1 MPEERISDTTAEL
14 LLREAR
20 RINTPDFIPHDPVSF
35 PRMYSD
41 RRDVEIVSLLVSH
54 ISWGKREMILRDA
67 ERMLALMDNKPYC
80 FLMEKGYN
88 DIPDTLNIH
97 RTFFGA
103 HLKDFMNGLRR
114 VYSSCGSLEEY
125 ALKRGVAESEFPAW
139 RLAELLCAEME
150 EAAGGRK
157 CPRTIPSDLATSPIK
172 RLNMALRWLVRRDG
186 IVDIGLWQSFS
197 PSKLFIPLDVHV
209 TDTSRRLGLTS
220 RKAND
225 RKTAVEITACLR
237 EVMPEDPVLLDFAL
251 FGLGIE
257 RNKK

>member
-1 MPEERISDTTAEL
+1 MSEERISASVAEL
-14 LLREAR
+14 LIKEAR
-20 RINTPDFIPHDPVSF
+20 RINIPDFIPYDPVSF
-35 PRMYSD
+35 PRKFSD
-41 RRDVEIVSLLVSH
+41 GRDIEIVSLLVSH

-67 ERMLALMDNKPYC
+67 GRMLGLMDNQPYRC
-80 FLMEKGYN
+80 LMERGYL

-97 RTFFGA
+97 RTFFGL

-114 VYSSCGSLEEY
+114 VYSSCTSMEEY
-125 ALKRGVAESEFPAW
+125 ARKRGVAESEFPAW
-139 RLAELLCAEME
+139 RLAELLCAEIE

-157 CPRTIPSDLATSPIK
+157 CPRTIPSDLTTSPIK

-186 IVDIGLWQSFS
+186 IVDIGLWESFS

-209 TDTSRRLGLTS
+209 GDTSRRLGLTS

-257 RNKK
+257 KNKK